1 MEKLVKAR
9 QNYQIMMETSAPP
22 DKQTVKFMDKNTR
35 IFGLM
40 THDAGKDISEKEAF
54 EDVEIMEDAAGW
66 HAIAKVLK
74 QLSEALKEKQLIYA
88 KFRLENLGHLQNN
101 IEPRKVEN
109 TNPLRP
115 NNSQG
120 LALNA

>member
-1 MEKLVKAR
+1 MTNSYCLGCVGHKGNTGPCRTCQNNKNRFDCYTSLVDLYIGKCNSCMEKLGKAR

-74 QLSEALKEKQLIYA
+74 
-88 KFRLENLGHLQNN
+88 
-101 IEPRKVEN
+101 
-109 TNPLRP
+109 
-115 NNSQG
+115 
-120 LALNA
+120 